1 MPNPRKRKGGKQIGR
16 LLSAGSKAESDFT
29 TSEIDAILELARYG
43 QGGDGA
49 FEQESLVPSGSNL
62 GAGVPLGQR
71 VLNEDC
77 SVKTVAA
84 IVALSSSAIFDSG
97 SNPAASASHEAGVF
111 YHGKLWADAVKR
123 YYITDDETKIGMAES
138 NPATAQYGIAHS
150 PNGPDSKFIGS
161 LQNFGNRA
169 FHIKPNSWNAGHE
182 IKLLIDS
189 QEPDLTFK
197 IVQGDS
203 EAAVGAVI
211 AGHTSGSA
219 HNRIINRHNDNDTN
233 GIKIEISG
241 TVTGS
246 TDQLH
251 NGYYIAWAVQDQ

>member
-16 LLSAGSKAESDFT
+16 LLSAGSKSESDFT

-43 QGGDGA
+43 HDGDGA
-49 FEQESLVPSGSNL
+49 FAQESMVPSGSNA
-62 GAGVPLGQR
+62 GAGTPIGQR

-97 SNPAASASHEAGVF
+97 SNPAATTSAGGIYDGA
-111 YHGKLWADAVKR
+111 LWADAVKR
-123 YYITDDETKIGMAES
+123 YYVAEDTTKIGMSATS
-138 NPATAQYGIAHS
+138 PATAQYGIAHS
-150 PNGPDSKFIGS
+150 PNGPDSKFVGS
-161 LQNFGNRA
+161 LLNMGDREFR
-169 FHIKPNSWNAGHE
+169 IRPDTWVAGHE
-182 IKLLIDS
+182 LKILIDS

-197 IVQGDS
+197 IVQGDTG
-203 EAAVGAVI
+203 ATVGAVI

-219 HNRIINRHNDNDTN
+219 HSRTINHHADNDTN
-233 GIKIEISG
+233 GLKIEISG